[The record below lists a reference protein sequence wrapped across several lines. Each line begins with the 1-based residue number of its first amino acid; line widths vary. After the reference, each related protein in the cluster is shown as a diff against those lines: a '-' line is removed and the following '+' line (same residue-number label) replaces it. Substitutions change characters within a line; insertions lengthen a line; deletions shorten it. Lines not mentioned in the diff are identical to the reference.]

1 MSTLLISTCKNKLS
15 EREFILPIS
24 QVLEDNHEILH
35 YTECTVSKIS
45 EFDKI
50 IICGTSLKDNSY
62 IEDLDIFRKLF
73 YDFQGSILGICSGMH
88 IVCSI
93 FNSEIIEN
101 IEIGMTEVKT
111 IKENPLCKD
120 VFQAYNIHNNS
131 VSKLENFSV
140 LARSETSFQVVKHN
154 SKNIFGISFHPE
166 VRNEEIISNFLLI

>member
-73 YDFQGSILGICSGMH
+73 MI
-88 IVCSI
+88 
-93 FNSEIIEN
+93 
-101 IEIGMTEVKT
+101 
-111 IKENPLCKD
+111 
-120 VFQAYNIHNNS
+120 
-131 VSKLENFSV
+131 SKVLFLEYV
-140 LARSETSFQVVKHN
+140 QECT
-154 SKNIFGISFHPE
+154 
-166 VRNEEIISNFLLI
+166 

>member
-15 EREFILPIS
+15 EREFIIPIS
-24 QVLEDNHEILH
+24 QIIEDTHEILH
-35 YTECTVSKIS
+35 YNQCTESKIS

-62 IEDLDIFRKLF
+62 IEDLDIFRKF
-73 YDFQGSILGICSGMH
+73 FSDFQGSILGICSGMH
-88 IVCSI
+88 IVCSL

-101 IEIGMTEVKT
+101 IEIGMIEVET

-131 VSKLENFSV
+131 ISKLEDFTV
-140 LARSETSFQVVKHN
+140 LARSKTSFQVVKHN